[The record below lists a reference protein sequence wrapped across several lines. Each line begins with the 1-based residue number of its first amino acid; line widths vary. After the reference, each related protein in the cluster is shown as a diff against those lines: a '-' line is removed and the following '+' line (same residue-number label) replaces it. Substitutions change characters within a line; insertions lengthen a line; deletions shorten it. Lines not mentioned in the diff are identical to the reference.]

1 MEACQMPQ
9 CSIIVSGNKGSE
21 FSYFGLIFQLELSR
35 KPGSPIAKLAAVGED
50 APRAAKGIGGAFP
63 ADIATLTSASPA
75 DVHFTLTLKTILR
88 FSAQLKLAILFSG
101 LKYGAIDSP
110 KQMLI

>member
-35 KPGSPIAKLAAVGED
+35 KPGSPIAKLAAIGED

-63 ADIATLTSASPA
+63 ADIATLISASPA
-75 DVHFTLTLKTILR
+75 DVHFTENNIKIFFLVKACYFIQR
-88 FSAQLKLAILFSG
+88 SKIWCH
-101 LKYGAIDSP
+101 
-110 KQMLI
+110 